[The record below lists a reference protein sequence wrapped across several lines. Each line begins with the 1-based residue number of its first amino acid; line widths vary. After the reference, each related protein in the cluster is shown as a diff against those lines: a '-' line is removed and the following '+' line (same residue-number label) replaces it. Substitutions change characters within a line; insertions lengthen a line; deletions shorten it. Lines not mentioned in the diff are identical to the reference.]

1 MNIIQ
6 CASCQQQLYSYKLLT
21 LFHNICLANG
31 VVAGEGEPPED
42 DGTKGELTV
51 GPGVGGIQPR
61 WSECK
66 RALPGLTLDQEERL
80 KKAKRFAME
89 QSVQQVCNIW
99 L

>member
-1 MNIIQ
+1 M
-6 CASCQQQLYSYKLLT
+6 
-21 LFHNICLANG
+21 
-31 VVAGEGEPPED
+31 ED

-89 QSVQQVCNIW
+89 QSVQQVCNDW
-99 L
+99 LINGLLYLLLGCMNGLLAKQTNQLSYKTN